1 MSIARR
7 LIKVEGEVDPFIFR
21 ITTTSANTIL
31 QLPLTNPDFRQPSI
45 RVDWGDGSFSTIT
58 SISDSARNHTYA
70 SAGTYDVEIQGSLP
84 GFSVNNNPSYRSL
97 YTAVLQWGK
106 VGLVDV
112 GFYGCTNLTSIPTN
126 DFEGLESVIN
136 WNNTFRS
143 TGITSIPSG
152 MFNFSTSAET
162 FVDTFSFTQ
171 ITSVPSGLFNNN
183 TLVYN
188 FSSTFNA
195 CSSLTTVPTN
205 LFNNNTAVIN
215 FSSTFRNCR
224 ALTQIPRFNNNLNVS
239 IFLNIFNMSS
249 TSNQSSQWVLDD
261 ALWTRNPQPLG
272 TNAFNNCTGIGTNPS
287 STYSYN
293 DIPPNWK

>member
-7 LIKVEGEVDPFIFR
+7 LIKIEGDVEPFIFK
-21 ITTTSANTIL
+21 IQTTSANTIL

-45 RVDWGDGSFSTIT
+45 LVDWGDGDTSTVT
-58 SISDSARNHTYA
+58 SVSDPNGTHTYT
-70 SAGTYDVEIQGSLP
+70 SAGTYTVEIQGSLP
-84 GFSVNNNPSYRSL
+84 GFSVNNNATYRSL
-97 YTAVLQWGK
+97 YKEVVQWGT

-112 GFYGCTNLTSIPTN
+112 GFYGCTNLTTIPTS

-143 TGITSIPSG
+143 TGIASIPSG
-152 MFNFSTSAET
+152 MFDYSTLAET

-171 ITSVPSGLFNNN
+171 ITSVPSGLFDEN
-183 TLVYN
+183 TLVYT

-195 CSSLTTVPTN
+195 CTSLTTVPTN
-205 LFNNNTAVIN
+205 LFDNNTNVIN

-224 ALTQIPRFNNNLNVS
+224 ALTQIPRFNNNTNVS
-239 IFLNIFNMSS
+239 IFLNMFNMSS

-261 ALWTRNPQPLG
+261 ALWTRSPTPLG
-272 TNAFNNCTGIGTNPS
+272 TGAFRNCTGIGTNPS
-287 STYSYN
+287 STYSYS
-293 DIPPNWK
+293 DIPANWK